1 MSKITIYLR
10 RFGLI
15 ACFFVF
21 LSGCTSAPTVTFE
34 EMAKWQDG
42 IFISEFG
49 GFSVEIPA
57 GWSSLSDNEIAA
69 QVEGMENVIY
79 GTPSVDDKQFQTTDG
94 LYPLILVTEVDSDS
108 ETPAFAS
115 AFVIFERLGAVA
127 QMTVKTED
135 KYLEILKQGYLE
147 EDANG
152 IRYRFG
158 DFYSKTIGGIEYRC
172 LPITIE
178 AYQVQ
183 QLFAVRLKDDFAI
196 GLIFTVT
203 ADHSELIEEAYGAFS
218 LLP

>member
-1 MSKITIYLR
+1 MTIYLR

-15 ACFFVF
+15 GCFFVF

-34 EMAKWQDG
+34 QMAKWQDG

-49 GFSVEIPA
+49 GFSVETPD
-57 GWSSLSDNEIAA
+57 GWSSLDDNEIAA

-79 GTPSVDDKQFQTTDG
+79 GTPSVDDKQFQTSDG

-108 ETPAFAS
+108 ETPVFAS
-115 AFVIFERLGAVA
+115 AFVIFERMGAVA
-127 QMTVKTED
+127 QMTVNTED

-147 EDANG
+147 EDAHG

-158 DFYSKTIGGIEYRC
+158 DVYSKTIGGIDYRC

-178 AYQVQ
+178 AYQVE
-183 QLFAVRLKDDFAI
+183 QLFAVRLKDNFAI

-203 ADHSELIEEAYGAFS
+203 DENPELLEEAFSAFS
-218 LLP
+218 VFP